1 MQGRRFADS
10 NGMNYRVFTSR
21 NVGALGALVLLAGG
35 IARGQSVTV
44 TAAPGNI
51 NLYYLQ
57 GATTLPAAQNVN
69 VTSSGSGATYTT
81 TITPTG
87 STPSALWL
95 TATPDSGTLPA
106 KVALRVNPTGLEVG
120 TYTASV
126 AFTPAAAVPPGTAG
140 VTNVKL
146 VVTAPAPTLTASPS
160 SLTFAAPPNP
170 AAQLVQLTTSAGPIS
185 FTASAGT
192 ATWLSVSPTS
202 GVVLPGGPVSL
213 TVTVNPAALGAQ
225 VTPYTGKITL
235 TETGSASK
243 TATIPITFTNS
254 YQVPTVTALWPPT
267 GKAGSPATTITIFGT
282 NFGAA
287 SIAEIEGPPVVA
299 LTTTFISSKILYAV
313 IPAAQM
319 AAGNTLT
326 IEVTNPSPA
335 GTSVTTQNFTFTP
348 TVDEAVNSASYL
360 SGGAPGEL
368 ITLFGD
374 NIGPSVAASMT
385 VAGGYVTQTLGGV
398 SVQIDGNPAAIVY
411 ISQHQINVQIPY
423 EASIGPNKA
432 IVVSNGASPSAN
444 GTITI
449 AATSPGIFT
458 SDGTDVAAINTSKTT
473 GLTSINSSSNAAHVG
488 DSVSLY
494 LTGEGT
500 YTTAVTPLDGYIIP
514 LATAQAAMPV
524 LNATVTATIGGV
536 NAPVTWAGPFDGGML
551 GVLEVTL
558 TVPAHTTSPK
568 GVPVVV
574 TVGGVDSQTGAMI
587 ATQP

>member
-1 MQGRRFADS
+1 M
-10 NGMNYRVFTSR
+10 
-21 NVGALGALVLLAGG
+21 GALSALVLLAGG

-69 VTSSGSGATYTT
+69 VTSSAPGATFTA
-81 TITPTG
+81 TIAPTG
-87 STPSALWL
+87 STVSAPWL

-106 KVALRVNPTGLEVG
+106 KVSLRVNPTGLEVG

-126 AFTPAAAVPPGTAG
+126 TFTPAAAVPPGTAG

-146 VVTAPAPTLTASPS
+146 VVTERPPTLTASPS

-170 AAQLVQLTTSAGPIS
+170 VAQTVQLATSAGPIS

-192 ATWLSVSPTS
+192 ATWLSVSPAS
-202 GVVLPGGPVSL
+202 GVVLPGGPVTL
-213 TVTVNPAALGAQ
+213 TVSVNPIILGAQ

-243 TATIPITFTNS
+243 TQTIPITFTNS

-267 GKAGSPATTITIFGT
+267 GKAGSPATTVTIFGT

-287 SIAEIEGPPVVA
+287 SIAEIQGPPVLA

-313 IPAAQM
+313 IPATQM

-326 IEVTNPSPA
+326 IEVTNPAPA
-335 GTSVTTQNFTFTP
+335 GSSVTTQNFTFTP
-348 TVDEAVNSASYL
+348 TIDEAVNSASYL
-360 SGGAPGEL
+360 AGGAPGEL

-374 NIGPSVAASMT
+374 NIGPSAAASMT

-398 SVQIDGNPAAIVY
+398 SVLVDGKPAPMVY
-411 ISQHQINVQIPY
+411 VSQHQINIQIPY
-423 EASIGPNKA
+423 EATIGPNKA
-432 IVVSNGASPSAN
+432 IVVSNGANPSAN

-458 SDGTDVAAINTSKTT
+458 SDGTDVSAINTSKTT
-473 GLTSINSSSNAAHVG
+473 GDTSINSASNAAHIG

-494 LTGEGT
+494 VTGEGT
-500 YTTAVTPLDGYIIP
+500 YTTAVAPLDGYVIP
-514 LATAQAAMPV
+514 AATALAAMPV
-524 LNATVTATIGGV
+524 LNAAVTATIGGV
-536 NAPVTWAGPFDGGML
+536 NAPVTYAGPFDGGML

-558 TVPAHTTSPK
+558 TVPSHTTSTK

-574 TVGGVDSQTGAMI
+574 TIGGNTTQAGAMI

>member
-1 MQGRRFADS
+1 M
-10 NGMNYRVFTSR
+10 
-21 NVGALGALVLLAGG
+21 GALSAVVLLAGG

-44 TAAPGNI
+44 TAAPGSI
-51 NLYYLQ
+51 NLYYLE
-57 GATTLPAAQNVN
+57 GATTLPAAQNAN
-69 VTSSGSGATYTT
+69 VTSSAPGATYTA
-81 TITPTG
+81 TIAPTG
-87 STPSALWL
+87 STLSALWL

-106 KVALRVNPTGLEVG
+106 KVSLRVNPTGLEVG

-126 AFTPAAAVPPGTAG
+126 TFTPAAALPPGTAG

-146 VVTAPAPTLTASPS
+146 VVTEPPPTLAASPS
-160 SLTFAAPPNP
+160 SLTFSGPPSP
-170 AAQLVQLTTSAGPIS
+170 AAQMVQLTTSAGPIS

-192 ATWLSVSPTS
+192 ATWLSVSPAS
-202 GVVLPGGPVSL
+202 GVVLPGGPVTL
-213 TVTVNPAALGAQ
+213 TVSVNPIILGAQ
-225 VTPYTGKITL
+225 VTPYTGKIVL

-243 TATIPITFTNS
+243 TQTIPITFTNS
-254 YQVPTVTALWPPT
+254 YQAPTMTALWPPT
-267 GKAGSPATTITIFGT
+267 GKAGSPATTITIFGA
-282 NFGAA
+282 NFGVA
-287 SIAEIEGPPVVA
+287 SIAQVQGPPVVA

-313 IPAAQM
+313 IPAEQM
-319 AAGNTLT
+319 ATGTTL
-326 IEVTNPSPA
+326 IIQVTNPAPA

-360 SGGAPGEL
+360 AGGAPGEL

-385 VAGGYVTQTLGGV
+385 SAGGYVTQTLGGV
-398 SVQIDGNPAAIVY
+398 SVLVDGNPAPMVY
-411 ISQHQINVQIPY
+411 VSQHQINIQIPY

-444 GTITI
+444 GTIKI

-458 SDGTDVAAINTSKTT
+458 SDGTDVAAINTGKTT
-473 GLTSINSSSNAAHVG
+473 GTTSINSSSNAAHIG

-494 LTGEGT
+494 VTGEGT

-514 LATAQAAMPV
+514 GATAPAAMPV
-524 LNATVTATIGGV
+524 LNAAVTATIDAV
-536 NAPVTWAGPFDGGML
+536 NAPVTYAGPFDGGML

-558 TVPAHTTSPK
+558 TVPSHTTSIK

-574 TVGGVDSQTGAMI
+574 TIGGNTTQASAMI

>member
-1 MQGRRFADS
+1 M
-10 NGMNYRVFTSR
+10 
-21 NVGALGALVLLAGG
+21 GALSTLALLAGG

-69 VTSSGSGATYTT
+69 VTSSAPGATFTT
-81 TITPTG
+81 TIAPTG
-87 STPSALWL
+87 STLSALWL

-106 KVALRVNPTGLEVG
+106 KVSLRVNPTGLEVG

-126 AFTPAAAVPPGTAG
+126 TFTPAAAVPPGTAG
-140 VTNVKL
+140 VTHVKL
-146 VVTAPAPTLTASPS
+146 VVTEPPPTLTASPS

-170 AAQLVQLTTSAGPIS
+170 VAQTVQLTTSAGPIS

-192 ATWLSVSPTS
+192 ATWFSVSPAS
-202 GVVLPGGPVSL
+202 GVVLPGGPVTL
-213 TVTVNPAALGAQ
+213 TVSVNPIVLGAQ
-225 VTPYTGKITL
+225 VTPYTGEITL
-235 TETGSASK
+235 SETGSASK
-243 TATIPITFTNS
+243 TQTIPITFTNS

-287 SIAEIEGPPVVA
+287 SVAEVQGPPVVA

-313 IPAAQM
+313 IPTAQM

-326 IEVTNPSPA
+326 IEVTNPAPA
-335 GTSVTTQNFTFTP
+335 GSSVTTQNFTFTP
-348 TVDEAVNSASYL
+348 TIDEAVNSASYQ

-385 VAGGYVTQTLGGV
+385 VAGGYVTQALGGV
-398 SVQIDGNPAAIVY
+398 SVLVDGNPAPMVY
-411 ISQHQINVQIPY
+411 VSQHQINIQIPY
-423 EASIGPNKA
+423 EATIGPNKA
-432 IVVSNGASPSAN
+432 IVVSNGANPSAN

-458 SDGTDVAAINTSKTT
+458 SDGTDVSAINTSKTT
-473 GLTSINSSSNAAHVG
+473 GDTSINSASNAAHIG

-494 LTGEGT
+494 VTGEGT
-500 YTTAVTPLDGYIIP
+500 YTTAVAPLDGYVIP
-514 LATAQAAMPV
+514 AATALAAMPV
-524 LNATVTATIGGV
+524 LNAAVTATIGGV
-536 NAPVTWAGPFDGGML
+536 NAPVTYAGPFDGGML

-558 TVPAHTTSPK
+558 TVPSHTTSTK

-574 TVGGVDSQTGAMI
+574 TIGGNT
-587 ATQP
+587 T

>member
-1 MQGRRFADS
+1 
-10 NGMNYRVFTSR
+10 MNDRVFASR
-21 NVGALGALVLLAGG
+21 SVGALGALVLLAGG
-35 IARGQSVTV
+35 IAHGQSVTV
-44 TAAPGNI
+44 TAAPGSI

-57 GATTLPAAQNVN
+57 GATTLPAAQNVT

-81 TITPTG
+81 TIIPTG

-95 TATPDSGTLPA
+95 TATPDSGTLPV

-126 AFTPAAAVPPGTAG
+126 TFTPAAAVPPGTAG

-160 SLTFAAPPNP
+160 SLTFSAPPSP
-170 AAQLVQLTTSAGPIS
+170 AAQIVQLSTSAGPIS

-192 ATWLSVSPTS
+192 AAWLSVSPTS
-202 GVVLPGGPVSL
+202 GVVLPGAPVSL

-243 TATIPITFTNS
+243 TQTIPITFTNS
-254 YQVPTVTALWPPT
+254 YQVPTVTGLWPPT
-267 GKAGSPATTITIFGT
+267 GKAGSPATTVTIFGA

-287 SIAEIEGPPVVA
+287 SIAQIQGPPVVT
-299 LTTTFISSKILYAV
+299 LTTTFISSKVLYAV

-319 AAGNTLT
+319 LAGTTLT
-326 IEVTNPSPA
+326 IQVTNPAPA
-335 GTSVTTQNFTFTP
+335 GSSVTTQNFTFTP

-360 SGGAPGEL
+360 AGGAPGEL

-385 VAGGYVTQTLGGV
+385 VAGGYVTQALGGV
-398 SVQIDGNPAAIVY
+398 SVQIDGNPAAMVY
-411 ISQHQINVQIPY
+411 VSQHQINVQVPY

-449 AATSPGIFT
+449 TATSPGIFT
-458 SDGTDVAAINTSKTT
+458 SDGTNVAAINTSKTT
-473 GLTSINSSSNAAHVG
+473 GTTSINSSSNAAHVG
-488 DSVSLY
+488 DAVSLY
-494 LTGEGT
+494 VTGEGT
-500 YTTAVTPLDGYIIP
+500 YTTAVSPLDGYIIP

-524 LNATVTATIGGV
+524 LDAAVTATIGGV

-558 TVPAHTTSPK
+558 TVPSHTTSTK

-574 TVGGVDSQTGAMI
+574 TIGGIDSQAGAMI

>member
-1 MQGRRFADS
+1 MP
-10 NGMNYRVFTSR
+10 
-21 NVGALGALVLLAGG
+21 ALAALALLSGG
-35 IARGQSVTV
+35 VARGQSVTV

-57 GATTLPAAQNVN
+57 GATTMPAAQNVN
-69 VTSSGSGATYTT
+69 VTSSAAGATYTT

-87 STPSALWL
+87 STASSLWL
-95 TATPDSGTLPA
+95 TATPDSGALPA

-146 VVTAPAPTLTASPS
+146 VVTAPPPKLTASPS
-160 SLTFAAPPNP
+160 SLTFTSPPNP
-170 AAQLVQLTTSAGPIS
+170 AAQTVQLTTSAGPIS

-192 ATWLSVSPTS
+192 LSWLSVSPSS
-202 GVVLPGGPVSL
+202 GVVLPGGPVTL
-213 TVTVNPAALGAQ
+213 TVSVNPIVVGAQ

-235 TETGSASK
+235 TESGSATK
-243 TATIPITFTNS
+243 TQTIPVTFKNS
-254 YQVPTVTALWPPT
+254 YQIPTVTALWPPT
-267 GKAGSPATTITIFGT
+267 GKAGSPATTVTIFGS

-287 SIAEIEGPPVVA
+287 SIAKVQGPPVVA

-326 IEVTNPSPA
+326 IYVTSPAPAGDSVTN
-335 GTSVTTQNFTFTP
+335 QNFTFTP

-360 SGGAPGEL
+360 PGGAPGEL

-374 NIGPSVAASMT
+374 NIGPAAAASMT
-385 VAGGYVTQTLGGV
+385 VAAGYVTQTLGGV
-398 SVQIDGNPAAIVY
+398 SVQVDGHPAPMVY
-411 ISQHQINVQIPY
+411 VSQHQINVQIPY
-423 EASIGPNKA
+423 EAGIGPNKA
-432 IVVSNGASPSAN
+432 IVVSNGANPSAN

-458 SDGTDVAAINTSKTT
+458 TDGTNVAAVNTSKTT
-473 GLTSINSSSNAAHVG
+473 GDTSINSSSNAAHIG

-494 LTGEGT
+494 VTGEGT
-500 YTTAVTPLDGYIIP
+500 YTTGVAPLDGYIIP
-514 LATAQAAMPV
+514 EGTALAAMPV
-524 LNATVTATIGGV
+524 LNAAVTATIDGV
-536 NAPVTWAGPFDGGML
+536 NAPVTYKGPFDGGML

-558 TVPAHTTSPK
+558 TVPSHTTSAK
-568 GVPVVV
+568 GVPVVI
-574 TVGGVDSQTGAMI
+574 TIGGN
-587 ATQP
+587 ATQPGALLATQP